1 MYVFYILE
9 LNNLYFFLFYVLK
22 KDFFNVFY
30 VYSYVIR
37 ILAAPKRVVLL
48 WFGKNIK

>member
-22 KDFFNVFY
+22 KDFYVFY